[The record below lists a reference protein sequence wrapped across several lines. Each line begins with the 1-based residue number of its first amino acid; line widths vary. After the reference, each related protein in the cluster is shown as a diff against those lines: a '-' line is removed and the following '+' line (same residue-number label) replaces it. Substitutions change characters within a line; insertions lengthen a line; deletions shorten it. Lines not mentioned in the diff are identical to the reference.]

1 MYHKMLD
8 PVYDTGLL
16 CIRQRQN
23 KCIPLYQGLPYHLL
37 SIYAFILC
45 FFLAYIPKYYFVIS
59 ELRNGLSLY
68 QYWMLLVLGKSYQY
82 ICVLPVYILI
92 ILVSYIWESI
102 LHVLSHYLDLIF
114 LAFLFTKVFHP
125 SFSQCVYQM
134 HSFLLLLRWFSSY
147 YFNFTILLYSC
158 FISLSFLPKQSIRC
172 LFTYRLN
179 KTSVFYIR
187 VLIPTSAFN
196 H

>member
-8 PVYDTGLL
+8 PVYHTGSYVFAKGKT
-16 CIRQRQN
+16 QT
-23 KCIPLYQGLPYHLL
+23 LYRGLPYHLL

-82 ICVLPVYILI
+82 ICVLPVCILI

-102 LHVLSHYLDLIF
+102 LSHYLDLIF

-147 YFNFTILLYSC
+147 YVIFTILLYSC

-172 LFTYRLN
+172 LFTYRVN
-179 KTSVFYIR
+179 KTSVFYIM

>member
-1 MYHKMLD
+1 MYSPKAKQMHPSL
-8 PVYDTGLL
+8 PRLTIPSFIYLRIYSLL
-16 CIRQRQN
+16 F
-23 KCIPLYQGLPYHLL
+23 PSLY
-37 SIYAFILC
+37 SEIL
-45 FFLAYIPKYYFVIS
+45 FVIS

-82 ICVLPVYILI
+82 ICVLPDCILI
-92 ILVSYIWESI
+92 ILVSYVWESI
-102 LHVLSHYLDLIF
+102 LSHYLDLIF
-114 LAFLFTKVFHP
+114 LAFWFTKVFHP
-125 SFSQCVYQM
+125 SISQCVYQM

-147 YFNFTILLYSC
+147 YFIFTILLYSC

-172 LFTYRLN
+172 LFTYRVN
-179 KTSVFYIR
+179 KTSVFYIM